1 MRRMLAQAAPPL
13 IAASLALFLC
23 AAMAWGEALRPWP
36 LVGCAAMVLALG
48 LLVRAWVRGQRSDQ
62 DALNRGEQSRQTLL
76 ERLEQSQQIA
86 RLGHWEADLRTGTAD
101 WSAVIFE
108 IFGLDP
114 QRFSPSVANAMAA
127 VHPEDRGLVAAGEE
141 RMREGKLY
149 DVVHRIVRPDGEV
162 RWVHAL
168 ARLQPDERGEKTRL
182 VGTVQDISERARAKV
197 ALQEQRRRLAS
208 IIDGTHV
215 GTWEWN
221 VQTGTSVYNERWAD
235 ILGYRLEELAP
246 LDSDTWGRLC
256 HPDDLAKAR
265 NLLRRHF
272 RGEQPYYE
280 GHFRMRHKDGH
291 WVWVHS
297 RGRVV
302 SRTAEGKPLMMYG
315 THADISEAKQ
325 REQEIQQGRT
335 FLQALVDSA
344 IGVSIIA
351 TDAQGLI
358 TLFNSGAERLLG
370 YRAEEMVGVC
380 TPARF
385 HLDSEVQA
393 HGEELSRAL
402 GRPVQGF
409 EALVTNEQGGEAN
422 TRQWTYVRKDGE
434 RRQVNLT
441 ISTIRDDV
449 ARVSGY
455 LGIATDVSALQQA
468 TRALQKSESRFRGM
482 LANLPGVIYRCHN
495 DADWSMQFMGD
506 EIESLSGYPASD
518 FIQNRVRS
526 YASVIHPDDLV
537 STYGIQAKLLDQAV
551 FELTYRLVHADGHSV
566 WVREKGRGEYDSQG
580 RLLWLDGFIWDIS
593 ERKAVEDELKL
604 SQQRF
609 SSAFAT
615 APQGM
620 ALVST
625 LGGWLEVNDELCRM
639 LGYSREELLSTDF
652 QHITHPDDLD
662 ADLRNTALLLAGE
675 ISTYQMEKR
684 YLNRLGQVIW
694 ALLSVSLVRDGEGRP
709 VHFVSQIQDF
719 SDRVAA
725 ERAIREREHYLRT
738 LLDNILDGII
748 TIDERG
754 TIETFN
760 SAAEQIFGYRQAEVT
775 GRNVSLLMTESDR
788 SAHDGYLRHY
798 RQNGQARTIGTVR
811 EEIGRKCNGETFIM
825 ELAVSQISHQGERRF
840 IAVIRDISERKRI
853 ERMKTEFVSTVSHEL
868 RTPLTA
874 IAGSLGLINGGA
886 LGEVPTSMRQM
897 LGIAQDNSQRLS
909 QLINDLLDMDKLV
922 AGQLHFDLRVQPLM
936 PLVEL
941 ALRHTQPYAQQYQV
955 QLRLCLGGDQA
966 WVRVDAQRLGQV
978 LANLLSNAAKFS
990 PAGQAVEIRVQP
1002 RDERVRV
1009 SVQDFGDGVPQAFQ
1023 AQIFDKFSQADAT
1036 DTRQKGG
1043 TGLGLAISKE
1053 LIERMGG
1060 RIGFDSTP
1068 GQGATF
1074 WFELP
1079 LLDSPLLDPLAAAT
1093 AAEENRHG

>member
-1 MRRMLAQAAPPL
+1 MRRILAQVGPL
-13 IAASLALFLC
+13 LIVASLALFLC
-23 AAMAWGEALRPWP
+23 AGLVWAGALRPWP
-36 LVGCAAMVLALG
+36 LAGCATLLLALG
-48 LLVRAWVRGQRSDQ
+48 LLASAWARGQRAGQGAMSH
-62 DALNRGEQSRQTLL
+62 REQSRQTLL

-86 RLGHWEADLRTGTAD
+86 RFGHWEADLRTGAAH
-101 WSAVIFE
+101 WSSVVFD
-108 IFGLDP
+108 IFGQDP
-114 QRFSPSVANAMAA
+114 QRFSPCVANAKGA
-127 VHPEDRGLVAAGEE
+127 VHPEDHELVEAGEK
-141 RMREGKLY
+141 RMREGGLY

-168 ARLQPDERGEKTRL
+168 ARLQLDERGEMTRL

-208 IIDGTHV
+208 IIDGTHI

-221 VQTGTSVYNERWAD
+221 VQTGASVYNERWAD

-246 LDSDTWGRLC
+246 LDSDTWSRLC
-256 HPDDLAKAR
+256 HPDDLPGAR
-265 NLLRRHF
+265 EQLQRNF
-272 RGEQPYYE
+272 CGEQPFYE

-315 THADISEAKQ
+315 THADISEAKE
-325 REQEIQQGRT
+325 REQEIQRGRT

-370 YRAEEMVGVC
+370 YRAEEMVGVH
-380 TPARF
+380 TPALF
-385 HLDSEVQA
+385 HLDEEVQA
-393 HGEELSRAL
+393 HGEELSRLL

-409 EALVTNEQGGEAN
+409 EALVSNEQGAEVK
-422 TRQWTYVRKDGE
+422 TRQWTYVRKGGE
-434 RRQVNLT
+434 RRLVSLT
-441 ISTIRDDV
+441 VSAIRDD
-449 ARVSGY
+449 AAHISGY
-455 LGIATDVSALQQA
+455 LGIATDLSALQQA

-518 FIQNRVRS
+518 FIQNQVRS
-526 YASVIHPDDLV
+526 YASVIHPDDLA
-537 STYGIQAKLLDQAV
+537 STYGIQAQLLEQEV

-566 WVREKGRGEYDSQG
+566 WVREKGRGEYDREG

-620 ALVST
+620 ALVSPQ
-625 LGGWLEVNDELCRM
+625 GRWLEVNDELCRM
-639 LGYSREELLSTDF
+639 FGYSREELLCTDF

-662 ADLRNTALLLAGE
+662 VDLKNTALLLAGE
-675 ISTYQMEKR
+675 IGTYQMEKR

-709 VHFVSQIQDF
+709 VHFVSQVQDF

-738 LLDNILDGII
+738 LLDNILDGIV

-754 TIETFN
+754 VIETFN
-760 SAAEQIFGYRQAEVT
+760 SAAEHIFGYRQAEVA
-775 GRNVSLLMTESDR
+775 GRNVNLLMTEPDR
-788 SAHDGYLRHY
+788 SAHDGYLEHY
-798 RQNGQARTIGTVR
+798 RQSGQARTIGRVR
-811 EEIGRKCNGETFIM
+811 EQLGLKRNGETFVM
-825 ELAVSQISHQGERRF
+825 ELAVSQISHQGERRY

-853 ERMKTEFVSTVSHEL
+853 ERMKSEFVSTVSHEL

-886 LGEVPTSMRQM
+886 LGEVPASMRQM

-922 AGQLHFDLRVQPLM
+922 AGQLHFELRAQPLM

-941 ALRHTQPYAQQYQV
+941 ALRHNQPYAQQHQV
-955 QLRLCLGGDQA
+955 QLHLAEREQA
-966 WVRVDAQRLGQV
+966 RVRVDGLRLGQV

-990 PAGQAVEIRVQP
+990 PAGQVVEVRVQS
-1002 RDERVRV
+1002 RDAWLRV
-1009 SVQDFGDGVPQAFQ
+1009 SVQDSGPGVPQAFQ
-1023 AQIFDKFSQADAT
+1023 AHIFSKFSQADAT
-1036 DTRQKGG
+1036 DSRQKGG

-1060 RIGFDSTP
+1060 RIGFDSLE

-1079 LLDSPLLDPLAAAT
+1079 LLDGPPLEPAAA
-1093 AAEENRHG
+1093 AAQENRHG